1 MNRKLSLTEKIRLA
15 ENNAVDFMHACVTI
29 ALHDEYEMGV
39 QRLRKVNLRRE
50 EINEE
55 MLEVM
60 AQPRKSGR
68 EQAEAGQAWLVGL
81 LPEGAETEFRVPLG
95 KGAARK
101 QKELQIRM
109 AVDNAATLEWRVYA
123 AACAEVLGFGAKR
136 LNHLHK
142 AVLENFRQLSAW
154 ALEDGVDYD
163 DLMNVRMDDGGQV
176 SLLSANTMR
185 MNALAERAG
194 DAALRKLETVSAQKV
209 DVPLGAALGLTLL
222 AGSGPRIP
230 ISIVPVGSVQT
241 DFETEFEACGINQ
254 TRHKVYLQL
263 SASIRIVI
271 PTGAKTTNVTA
282 NMLVAESIIVGKV
295 PESFVGYRLS
305 EEELNM
311 AP

>member
-1 MNRKLSLTEKIRLA
+1 MGVTEKQLKRYSARVRRQRRLRRLTLAALALLAVFLLVDRNFRPLVFSLAEARSAAMATRALNAALTE
-15 ENNAVDFMHACVTI
+15 
-29 ALHDEYEMGV
+29 
-39 QRLRKVNLRRE
+39 
-50 EINEE
+50 
-55 MLEVM
+55 
-60 AQPRKSGR
+60 
-68 EQAEAGQAWLVGL
+68 
-81 LPEGAETEFRVPLG
+81 
-95 KGAARK
+95 
-101 QKELQIRM
+101 
-109 AVDNAATLEWRVYA
+109 
-123 AACAEVLGFGAKR
+123 
-136 LNHLHK
+136 
-142 AVLENFRQLSAW
+142 

-230 ISIVPVGSVQT
+230 I
-241 DFETEFEACGINQ
+241 CINQ
-254 TRHKVYLQL
+254 TRHKVYLQR

>member
-1 MNRKLSLTEKIRLA
+1 MGVTEKQLKRYSA
-15 ENNAVDFMHACVTI
+15 RVRR
-29 ALHDEYEMGV
+29 
-39 QRLRKVNLRRE
+39 QRRLRRL
-50 EINEE
+50 
-55 MLEVM
+55 
-60 AQPRKSGR
+60 
-68 EQAEAGQAWLVGL
+68 
-81 LPEGAETEFRVPLG
+81 
-95 KGAARK
+95 
-101 QKELQIRM
+101 
-109 AVDNAATLEWRVYA
+109 TL
-123 AACAEVLGFGAKR
+123 
-136 LNHLHK
+136 
-142 AVLENFRQLSAW
+142 
-154 ALEDGVDYD
+154 
-163 DLMNVRMDDGGQV
+163 
-176 SLLSANTMR
+176 
-185 MNALAERAG
+185 
-194 DAALRKLETVSAQKV
+194 
-209 DVPLGAALGLTLL
+209 AALGLTLL

>member
-1 MNRKLSLTEKIRLA
+1 MNGAIILIIGLA
-15 ENNAVDFMHACVTI
+15 ILVCGYIFYGGWLAKQW
-29 ALHDEYEMGV
+29 GV
-39 QRLRKVNLRRE
+39 QDTTKTPSHE
-50 EINEE
+50 
-55 MLEVM
+55 
-60 AQPRKSGR
+60 
-68 EQAEAGQAWLVGL
+68 
-81 LPEGAETEFRVPLG
+81 
-95 KGAARK
+95 
-101 QKELQIRM
+101 
-109 AVDNAATLEWRVYA
+109 
-123 AACAEVLGFGAKR
+123 
-136 LNHLHK
+136 
-142 AVLENFRQLSAW
+142 
-154 ALEDGVDYD
+154 LEDGVDYD

>member
-1 MNRKLSLTEKIRLA
+1 MGVTEKQLKRYSARVRRQRRLRRLTLAALALLAVFLLVDRNFRPLVFSLAEARSAAMATRALNAALTE
-15 ENNAVDFMHACVTI
+15 
-29 ALHDEYEMGV
+29 
-39 QRLRKVNLRRE
+39 
-50 EINEE
+50 
-55 MLEVM
+55 
-60 AQPRKSGR
+60 
-68 EQAEAGQAWLVGL
+68 
-81 LPEGAETEFRVPLG
+81 
-95 KGAARK
+95 
-101 QKELQIRM
+101 
-109 AVDNAATLEWRVYA
+109 
-123 AACAEVLGFGAKR
+123 
-136 LNHLHK
+136 
-142 AVLENFRQLSAW
+142 

-176 SLLSANTMR
+176 SLLSANT